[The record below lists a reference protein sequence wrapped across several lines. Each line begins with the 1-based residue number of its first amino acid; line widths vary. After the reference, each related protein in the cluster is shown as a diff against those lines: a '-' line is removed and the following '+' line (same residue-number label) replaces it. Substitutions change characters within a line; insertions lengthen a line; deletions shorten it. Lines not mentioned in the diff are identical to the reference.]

1 MSHEITIP
9 TAGDAIRALREEAG
23 LSLQQ
28 LADRVG
34 WDKSRLSKYE
44 NNHLALALP
53 AIDTIAHGL
62 DLAPA
67 VVVYNCLKHRYPA
80 LTLAESERGP
90 LVKELVD
97 QLNTSVDAPPDS
109 DGPSEPRHL
118 ADLRGMGKHVWKDVD
133 AREYVDRERDSWD

>member
-1 MSHEITIP
+1 MSREITIP
-9 TAGDAIRALREEAG
+9 TAGDTIRALREQAG
-23 LSLQQ
+23 LSLQE

-34 WDKSRLSKYE
+34 WDKGRLSKYE

-53 AIDTIAHGL
+53 ALDTIAHGL

-80 LTLAESERGP
+80 LTLAESERGQ

-97 QLNTSVDAPPDS
+97 QMNEGESTNAPRRNLLR
-109 DGPSEPRHL
+109 E
-118 ADLRGMGKHVWKDVD
+118 LRGLGAHVWADVD

>member
-1 MSHEITIP
+1 MSREVTIP
-9 TAGDAIRALREEAG
+9 AAGDAIRALREEAG
-23 LSLQQ
+23 LSLQE

-34 WDKSRLSKYE
+34 WDKGRLSKYE

-53 AIDTIAHGL
+53 AIDTIARGL

-80 LTLAESERGP
+80 LTLAESESGP
-90 LVKELVD
+90 LVKALVD
-97 QLNTSVDAPPDS
+97 KMNTSVDVPPES
-109 DGPSEPRHL
+109 EGPTKTRHL